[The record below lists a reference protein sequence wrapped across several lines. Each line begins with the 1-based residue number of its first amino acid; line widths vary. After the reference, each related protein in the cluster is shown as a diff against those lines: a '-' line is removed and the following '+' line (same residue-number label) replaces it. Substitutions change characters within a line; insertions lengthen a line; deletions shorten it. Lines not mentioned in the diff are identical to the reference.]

1 MKSLIGNK
9 FPGFFNMPILLI
21 SNKNINN
28 YKDFSY
34 KFNEDKTMDKNK
46 RKAVKPFFGNLKS

>member
-34 KFNEDKTMDKNK
+34 KFNE
-46 RKAVKPFFGNLKS
+46 A